1 MDIEHHTAFDSAG
14 ISYQDEYISD
24 QKTQET
30 LTAAIH
36 ELNARPDIDGIV
48 VQGAL
53 PKHIDARE
61 ITSLIDTEK
70 EVGSSSRAE
79 GIMSLFEQAG
89 IEISGKHVVMISTG
103 DQNVELE
110 DMLQRAN

>member
-1 MDIEHHTAFDSAG
+1 
-14 ISYQDEYISD
+14 
-24 QKTQET
+24 
-30 LTAAIH
+30 
-36 ELNARPDIDGIV
+36 

-103 DQNVELE
+103 D
-110 DMLQRAN
+110 